1 MSKKMVDAG
10 TLKVNRY
17 ILLDDEPYKIISL
30 DHSKAGKHG
39 HAKIR
44 IMAQGIIDQNKKK
57 SAVFPANTKVDVPI
71 IEKKTA
77 MVSAIMG
84 DTLSVMDM
92 DDYNTLEINMP
103 DDENMK
109 SKIVEGVQI
118 EYWIIMDKIK
128 IERVKSK

>member
-17 ILLDDEPYKIISL
+17 MMVGDEPCKILTL
-30 DHSKAGKHG
+30 DHSKSGKHG
-39 HAKIR
+39 HAKLR
-44 IMAQGIIDQNKKK
+44 LTVVGLFDGSKR
-57 SAVFPANTKVDVPI
+57 SVVFPANNKVEVPV

-84 DTLSVMDM
+84 ETISVMDM
-92 DDYNTLEINMP
+92 EDYNTFELNLPEDEEI
-103 DDENMK
+103 K
-109 SKIVEGVQI
+109 AKIQEGAQI
-118 EYWIIMDKIK
+118 EYWNIMGRIK